1 MIKSGDFQFFS
12 LNSDAIVAEC
22 NAKAAAYFGVLA
34 TQSLTNLEAFT
45 TSGSKPN
52 KG

>member
-1 MIKSGDFQFFS
+1 MVKSSDFQFCA
-12 LNSDAIVAEC
+12 LNSDAIVAEY

-45 TSGSKPN
+45 TSGPKPN